1 MLWADGGYNAVLGAF
16 ACRCA
21 WRRPGLVR
29 SGKVDIGDE
38 TKIKLLILLLTL
50 SIATTLTQAA
60 GCYAGSGTCCISSEW
75 ETGGWINLIT
85 VGISMVLLSFS
96 LIYMVSKIFDK
107 PEWVV
112 WIKDELFQMIV
123 SIVIV
128 TTILLVLSII
138 CSIFNNII
146 GADPFII
153 AHGYLNSVVWDQT
166 INFATRAFQDS
177 LICQLIAAYKTHM
190 GPSSLGVTFSQHI
203 GLRTIATDF
212 DFLYA
217 LFAGLSASLMVQD
230 IGLSIIQAFAFR
242 ILLPIGIIFRVF
254 PFLRRAGAMFI
265 ALAVGLYIV
274 FPLCFVM
281 DKGIVDSVINDS
293 GFQTSLIVNV
303 AQIQTLITSSIVMSF
318 ISPFLPWA
326 ILDLMWLMEQAALL
340 LPQAIFLPTL
350 NLVIT
355 LTFVKNATRVLSQNF
370 GEG

>member
-1 MLWADGGYNAVLGAF
+1 VVSQASDITCVPGG
-16 ACRCA
+16 
-21 WRRPGLVR
+21 
-29 SGKVDIGDE
+29 S
-38 TKIKLLILLLTL
+38 
-50 SIATTLTQAA
+50 
-60 GCYAGSGTCCISSEW
+60 TCCISSEW
-75 ETGGWINLIT
+75 ETGGWIYLMA

-96 LIYMVSKIFDK
+96 LIYMTSKIFEK

-112 WIKDELFQMIV
+112 WIKDEFFQTIV
-123 SIVIV
+123 SVVIV
-128 TTILLVLSII
+128 VTIVLVLGII
-138 CSIFNNII
+138 CGVFNSIA

-153 AHGYLNSVVWDQT
+153 AHGYLNAVVWDKT
-166 INFATRAFQDS
+166 LNFATTAFQDS
-177 LICQLIAAYKTHM
+177 LICQLIAAYKTHL
-190 GPSSLGVTFSQHI
+190 GVSSLGITFSQHI

-242 ILLPIGIIFRVF
+242 ILLPIGILFRVF

-265 ALAVGLYIV
+265 ALAIGLYIV

-281 DKGIVDSVINDS
+281 DKAIVDSVINDAN
-293 GFQTSLIVNV
+293 FQTSLNV
-303 AQIQTLITSSIVMSF
+303 AQVEAGVSTLVLAF

-326 ILDLMWLMEQAALL
+326 ILDLMMLMQQAAML

-370 GEG
+370 GE